1 MRVRVQLCSV
11 RIHDLLRKHDGILL
25 RGSARRV
32 LAPLVQQHLGV
43 VIEHV
48 ALVGRCANNACL
60 LTFQGSN
67 YNWCWA
73 FGLSSI
79 VFFGIDE
86 QIRNFARPEETV
98 VDGARGGELFD
109 LRDAD
114 GVEELQDV
122 RLAVVADEI
131 VAGARAADL
140 LYHGLA

>member
-1 MRVRVQLCSV
+1 MGCV

-25 RGSARRV
+25 RRPARRV
-32 LAPLVQQHLGV
+32 LATLVQQCLRV

-48 ALVGRCANNACL
+48 AFICSCADNASL
-60 LTFQGSN
+60 LAFQGRN
-67 YNWCWA
+67 YNRCWV
-73 FGLSSI
+73 FGLSRI
-79 VFFGIDE
+79 VIFGIDE
-86 QIRNFARPEETV
+86 QIRNFASPEEPV

-122 RLAVVADEI
+122 GLAVVADEI

-140 LYHGLA
+140 LYYGLAWMPCS